1 MSRRWKSVLGAAT
14 AAAALFSSLPAAAQ
28 NEHDMTFH
36 TVPPCNVV
44 DTRTTGGAFAAGE
57 IRTYTVVGS
66 GSLASQGGSA
76 TGCGV
81 PGFSN
86 GIAQVQAVAL
96 NIIAFTPTG
105 GGNMIANAADQTLGS
120 ASVLNFTSGQNVSNT
135 APVAVA
141 QASGV
146 GDFKL
151 QVNISSSHVLIRVFG
166 YYSKPIQTVHVHPV
180 PGDHTASGTA
190 LLTAMS
196 GITNSSATKRYVL
209 KLEPGIYDVGSTEL
223 EMKPYVDIEGSGQ
236 QSTVIQGAGNNVD
249 DLTAV
254 IQAAVSTELRNLQ
267 VKSTGSSHT
276 NSIAILVPEDADL
289 RIYDVTA
296 TASGAT
302 INWAVRNRNGNAM
315 IEGATLNAIGGT
327 SAYGINTKGPDTVT
341 TIKRSVVN
349 VSEATNSYGLGAN
362 TFGRYAEIRDVQ
374 VTVSASSGT
383 AYGIWIADLPTS
395 ADHRLTDSTITAS
408 GGSSRYGIYSESSGT
423 LFVEQSQVRAIGSGG
438 TGIDHVTGD
447 TFIDHSEIA
456 GDGAT
461 VNALNANIGATRLQ
475 GGAASGGTC
484 AGVYDETF
492 TFFAGPTCP

>member
-1 MSRRWKSVLGAAT
+1 MSVCRKSSLGAAL
-14 AAAALFSSLPAAAQ
+14 AAAALSLIPSSATAQ
-28 NEHDMTFH
+28 NQHDMTFH
-36 TVPPCNVV
+36 TVPPCTAL

-81 PGFSN
+81 PGFSS

-96 NIIAFTPTG
+96 NIVAINPTG
-105 GGNMIANAADQTLGS
+105 GGNIVANAADQTLTGS
-120 ASVLNFTSGQNVSNT
+120 VINFTASQNVANT

-141 QASGV
+141 QTSGV

-151 QVNISSSHVLIRVFG
+151 QVNISSSHVLVRVYG

-190 LLTAMS
+190 LLNAMS
-196 GITNSSATKRYVL
+196 GITNSSTTKRYVL

-236 QSTVIQGAGNNVD
+236 QSTIIQGAGNNVD

-254 IQAAVSTELRNLQ
+254 IQAAASTELRNLQ

-302 INWAVRNRNGNAM
+302 VNWAVRNRNGNAV
-315 IEGATLNAIGGT
+315 IEGSTLNAIGGS

-383 AYGIWIADLPTS
+383 AYGIWIDDLPTS
-395 ADHRLTDSTITAS
+395 LDHRLTDSTITAS
-408 GGSSRYGIYSESSGT
+408 GGSARYGIYSESSGT

-438 TGIDHVTGD
+438 IGIEHLTGD
-447 TFIDHSEIA
+447 TLIDHSEIA
-456 GDGAT
+456 GDNAT
-461 VNALNANIGATRLQ
+461 VNALNASIGATRL
-475 GGAASGGTC
+475 
-484 AGVYDETF
+484 
-492 TFFAGPTCP
+492 